1 MRLYP
6 IVAPL
11 LLTASAAFAAAPLPP
26 PESSIEIPPQKKDP
40 HFNDRLMDM
49 SDALS
54 KAFLDLKVG
63 EVEAAAEGRPV
74 TAADRDRTVGQVVR
88 ISPQELDRQI
98 AEARPKVEAATQA
111 LARELPKISRSLSEA
126 ARGLK
131 RAADNMPQPYDPNP

>member
-6 IVAPL
+6 TVAPL
-11 LLTASAAFAAAPLPP
+11 LLTASAAFAAPPP
-26 PESSIEIPPQKKDP
+26 PEAPIEIPPQMTDP
-40 HFNDRLMDM
+40 RFIDRLMDM

-63 EVEAAAEGRPV
+63 EVEAAAVGRPA
-74 TAADRDRTVGQVVR
+74 TAADRDRTIGQVVR

-98 AEARPKVEAATQA
+98 TEARPKVEAATQA

-126 ARGLK
+126 ARALK
-131 RAADNMPQPYDPNP
+131 RAADNMPQPYDPNR

>member
-11 LLTASAAFAAAPLPP
+11 LLTASTGFAAPPPPP
-26 PESSIEIPPQKKDP
+26 PEAPIEIPPQITDP
-40 HFNDRLMDM
+40 RFIDRLMDM

-74 TAADRDRTVGQVVR
+74 TAPDRDRTVGQVVR

-126 ARGLK
+126 ARALK
-131 RAADNMPQPYDPNP
+131 RAVDNMPQPYDPNP